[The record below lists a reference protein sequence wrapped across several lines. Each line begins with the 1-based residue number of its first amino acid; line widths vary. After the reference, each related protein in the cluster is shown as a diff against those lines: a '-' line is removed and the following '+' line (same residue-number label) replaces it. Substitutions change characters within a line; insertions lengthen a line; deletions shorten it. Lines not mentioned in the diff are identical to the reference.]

1 VKGVFAAAG
10 QGLVGNMPTFALEIP
25 IGFGQKGGFLIPQ
38 IVAPGSGFL

>member
-1 VKGVFAAAG
+1 VKGVFAAG
-10 QGLVGNMPTFALEIP
+10 QGVVGKMPTFALEIP